1 MESPE
6 SPSAGQTRPS
16 WNQFQIFRAGGK
28 PVLAMAMGERRLR
41 MAAVRRFPVYSAKR
55 RLFRRMMQLALKLHL
70 DGPFSERGAL
80 PSSFIGDLD
89 FTGLLQ
95 RLCDDLGRHDLFP
108 VVHGPPQTE
117 RRRLYVHLLDQ
128 RGQPVAFAKLA
139 LDQQNNARLAREVE
153 MLTMF
158 RATPPVRFQV
168 PRLTREGMYD
178 EHRYLLLEPLP
189 QDMTSPDLTW
199 EALRMSIQEMAG
211 PLRLL
216 SAPEVREAAWYQ
228 ELQSRPDII
237 TPQYLSE
244 LNRCCADG
252 LPVCRVHGDFGIN
265 NLVLTPEGL
274 WIIDWE
280 QSSDNGPFR
289 TDEIAYYLSLHHS
302 QLMSGASRAAGAFAQ
317 TFLAGASPQ
326 DRRDVQAALAFLSV
340 ADLETARRIIAQ
352 WDAMGLPKERLA
364 ALGARPHVAAGEAVC
379 QIAIISNE
387 PTPYRV
393 HVLTR
398 IARELRG
405 IHVHNIFTHT
415 ISNPSMPWEMQIGAE
430 VNPVFFPRHH
440 LRAEFP
446 ISRRSL
452 PLFFK
457 IRRYLRNHT
466 VQMIVLLGYND
477 LTRMLLIAWARHQRI
492 PLLLAGDSN
501 IFAEGRVPPW
511 LRVLKRRYVRWV
523 LNHINGLMPMGT
535 CGRAFF
541 RLYKDHNL
549 PEFLFP
555 YEPNYAGLRHVE
567 EEKLAAFC
575 QKYGLAPDR
584 KRLLFSGRL
593 VDVKRVDVLLKAFVR
608 VAAGRPQWDLVIA
621 GGGTLR
627 KELEQLVPA
636 SLHERVKWLGFIQFN
651 EVVCAYHACHV
662 LVHPSEYEPWGLVI
676 NEAVTCDLPVIST
689 SVVGAAVELVRHQA
703 NGLLIPPR
711 SVEAMADAIWQV
723 TTGERYLEMRQH
735 CAGMLQSWREGADP
749 VDGVVQAMR
758 YFGLVWPQIT
768 PSVQPAEET
777 ASVAPATV
785 P

>member
-1 MESPE
+1 M
-6 SPSAGQTRPS
+6 
-16 WNQFQIFRAGGK
+16 
-28 PVLAMAMGERRLR
+28 AMAMGERRLR
-41 MAAVRRFPVYSAKR
+41 LAGVRRFPVYSAKR
-55 RLFRRMMQLALKLHL
+55 RLFRRMMQLALKLRL
-70 DGPFSERGAL
+70 DGLFSQHGAL
-80 PSSFIGDLD
+80 PNSFIGDLD
-89 FTGLLQ
+89 FTGLLR
-95 RLCDDLGRHDLFP
+95 RLCDDLGRDDLFP
-108 VVHGPPQTE
+108 VVHGPPQIE

-128 RGQPVAFAKLA
+128 KGQPVAFAKLA
-139 LDQQNNARLAREVE
+139 LDQQNNVRLAREVE

-168 PRLTREGMYD
+168 PRLRREGMFD

-199 EALRMSIQEMAG
+199 ESLRMSIQEMAG
-211 PLRLL
+211 PRRVL
-216 SAPEVREAAWYQ
+216 SAAEVREAAWYQ
-228 ELQSRPDII
+228 ELQSRPDIVA
-237 TPQYLSE
+237 PQYLTE
-244 LNRCCADG
+244 LNRWCADE

-280 QSSDNGPFR
+280 QSSDSGPFR

-302 QLMSGASRAAGAFAQ
+302 QLMSGSSRATGAFAQ
-317 TFLAGASPQ
+317 TFLAGVTPQ
-326 DRRDVQAALAFLSV
+326 DRRDVQAALAFLGV
-340 ADLETARRIIAQ
+340 AGLETARRIIAQ
-352 WDAMGLPKERLA
+352 WDTMGWPKSRLA
-364 ALGARPHVAAGEAVC
+364 AVGRPDVSAGEAIC
-379 QIAIISNE
+379 HIAIISNE

-393 HVLTR
+393 HVLGR

-440 LRAEFP
+440 LRANVP

-452 PLFFK
+452 PLFSD

-477 LTRMLLIAWARHQRI
+477 LTRMLLIRWARRQRI
-492 PLLLAGDSN
+492 PLMLAGDSN
-501 IFAEGRVPPW
+501 IFAEGRVPSW
-511 LRVLKRRYVRWV
+511 LRVFKRRYVRWV
-523 LNHINGLMPMGT
+523 LNHIDGLMPMGT

-541 RLYKDHNL
+541 RLYKDHSL

-555 YEPNYAGLRHVE
+555 YEPNYAGLRRVE
-567 EEKLAAFC
+567 EEKLTAFC
-575 QKYGLAPDR
+575 GKYGLAPER

-593 VDVKRVDVLLKAFVR
+593 VEVKRVDVLLKAFAR
-608 VAAGRPQWDLVIA
+608 VAAGRPEWDLVIA
-621 GGGTLR
+621 GDGPLR
-627 KELEQLVPA
+627 KKLEKLVPA
-636 SLHERVKWLGFIQFN
+636 SLQDRVKWLGFIQFD
-651 EVVCAYHACHV
+651 EIVCAYHACHV

-689 SVVGAAVELVRHQA
+689 SVVGAAVELVRHQS

-735 CAGMLQSWREGADP
+735 CAGMIQSWRQGADP
-749 VDGVVQAMR
+749 VNGVVQAMR
-758 YFGLVWPQIT
+758 HFGLVWPQNP
-768 PSVQPAEET
+768 PSVQGAEE
-777 ASVAPATV
+777 AADAAPAAV